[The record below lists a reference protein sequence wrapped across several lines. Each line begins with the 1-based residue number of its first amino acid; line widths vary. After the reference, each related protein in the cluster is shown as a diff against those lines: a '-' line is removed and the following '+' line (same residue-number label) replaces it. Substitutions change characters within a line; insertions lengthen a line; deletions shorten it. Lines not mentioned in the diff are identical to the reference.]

1 MTKEETSDILSGN
14 TDTGVT
20 KEETS
25 DVLSGNSDNGV
36 TKEKL
41 EGLRSVPVQRARKI
55 NYHKTGACCLNI
67 ITYCCDAKYSRK

>member
-36 TKEKL
+36 TKEEL

-55 NYHKTGACCLNI
+55 NYHKTGGCCLNI

>member
-1 MTKEETSDILSGN
+1 MKIDELVYRETLTLGMTKEE
-14 TDTGVT
+14 
-20 KEETS
+20 
-25 DVLSGNSDNGV
+25 
-36 TKEKL
+36 L